1 MINNKK
7 VIGIV
12 GGHAIDKNDPFNDCY
27 KTVSSYVKQLDL
39 EKVVPISVLLDS
51 KLLNFGVLDLC
62 DAFILPGGKEMEMTT
77 FYLIDYAIKNNKPV
91 LGICLGA
98 QTIAVYSCI
107 KDKLKEGYSYD
118 DVVKEGEKYK
128 KENNDSF
135 FDLIPKPNFH
145 NHDKVDEN
153 CYHKIK
159 IDKDSIAY
167 DILKKEEMDVTS
179 FHIHEIKK
187 YGRDFRITAKA
198 EDFVNEII
206 EYKKSPLVI
215 GFQFHPE
222 LMNTEIFNYF
232 IDRLYD

>member
-7 VIGIV
+7 VIGIL
-12 GGHAIDKNDPFNDCY
+12 GKHFIDKNDPFEDNY
-27 KTVSSYVKQLDL
+27 RTGSSYVKQLDL
-39 EKVVPISVLLDS
+39 DKVVPITILLGDD
-51 KLLNFGVLDLC
+51 LFNFDTLDLC
-62 DAFILPGGKEMEMTT
+62 DAFILPGGEVIEKTT
-77 FYLIDYAIKNNKPV
+77 YCLIDYAIKNNKPV

-98 QTIAVYSCI
+98 QTIAIYSYI
-107 KDKLKEGYSYD
+107 KDMLGENYD
-118 DVVKEGEKYK
+118 YTDIVRMCKTCE
-128 KENNDSF
+128 KENGGELL
-135 FDLIPKPNFH
+135 DLIPKPNFH

-167 DILKKEEMDVTS
+167 DIFKKDEVEVTS
-179 FHIHEIKK
+179 FHVHEITK
-187 YGRDFRITAKA
+187 YGSDFRITAKA
-198 EDFVNEII
+198 EDGVNEII

-232 IDRLYD
+232 INRLYD